1 MEPSVKRTK
10 IINDPADLVPLL
22 QVFNSKLH
30 SQVFDEVSSGWK
42 TQKELEEATGKD
54 VSRSLDVLK
63 QGGLIESRWR
73 MPAPGE
79 APVLEYRTSYN
90 EVRVNFQCTMK
101 ELSEIIMI
109 AFSMDEGLR
118 KLAEQMEKEI
128 EGGNASLVNLSRIF
142 DKSPTFLKGV
152 AKRSRNIVVKGQR
165 LEIVKER

>member
-1 MEPSVKRTK
+1 MVATVKRTK

-22 QVFNSKLH
+22 QVFSSKLH
-30 SQVFDEVSSGWK
+30 SQVFNEIAAGWK
-42 TQKELEEATGKD
+42 TEEELRESAAVDVGK
-54 VSRSLDVLK
+54 SLDALK

-79 APVLEYRTSYN
+79 QPVLEYRTSYN
-90 EVRVNFQCTMK
+90 EVRANFQCSME
-101 ELSEIIMI
+101 ELSELIMI

-118 KLAEQMEKEI
+118 KMAESIEKEI

-142 DKSPTFLKGV
+142 DRSPTYLKGV

-165 LEIVKER
+165 LEIARER

>member
-42 TQKELEEATGKD
+42 TQKELEETTGKD
-54 VSRSLDVLK
+54 VSRSLDVLR

-109 AFSMDEGLR
+109 AFSMDESLR
-118 KLAEQMEKEI
+118 KLAEEMEREI
-128 EGGNASLVNLSRIF
+128 EGGNASLVNLSRVF
-142 DKSPTFLKGV
+142 DRSPTFLKGV